1 MSERVLQVPFPIDD
15 EGYFRRECP
24 YCCRQF
30 KVLLDKDE
38 MRDMISKLE
47 ASYLLDESSEH
58 KTGEDREQE
67 ALFTCPYCGQEEDG
81 DSWWTQEQLLYIRTH
96 LENIVADMVN
106 EQFIRPLKREY
117 GRKTS
122 GPVSIRFEGKE
133 MEKKKAWMSPEASD
147 MGISDLP
154 CCGRKVKIEP
164 EWSETVYCFF
174 CGFPHARG
182 RAVQALED
190 LEDPEQ

>member
-1 MSERVLQVPFPIDD
+1 MTETTIQMLFPVDD

-24 YCCRQF
+24 YCRKEF
-30 KVLLDKDE
+30 KVLLEKNE
-38 MRDMISKLE
+38 MGDMIRQLE
-47 ASYLLDESSEH
+47 DSYLIDESSEL
-58 KTGEDREQE
+58 KTDDDREQE
-67 ALFTCPYCGQEEDG
+67 ALFTCPYCGQEADG

-96 LENIVADMVN
+96 LENLAADMIN
-106 EQFIRPLKREY
+106 EQFVRPLKRKF

-122 GPVSIRFEGKE
+122 GPVSIRFEGEE
-133 MEKKKAWMSPEASD
+133 MEKKQAWMSPEASD
-147 MGISDLP
+147 MKIFDLL

-182 RAVQALED
+182 AAMSS
-190 LEDPEQ
+190 PEN